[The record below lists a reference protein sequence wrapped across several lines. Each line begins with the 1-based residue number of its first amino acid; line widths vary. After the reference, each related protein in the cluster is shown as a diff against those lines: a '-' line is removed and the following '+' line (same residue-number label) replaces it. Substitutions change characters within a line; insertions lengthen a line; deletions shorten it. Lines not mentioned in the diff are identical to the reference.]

1 MQGNED
7 GKILDLYKSLIKES
21 KRGMF
26 YLRMVFKI
34 KAGYESLN
42 KGNDSSDRQKV
53 HLRNI

>member
-1 MQGNED
+1 
-7 GKILDLYKSLIKES
+7 
-21 KRGMF
+21 MF

-53 HLRNI
+53 HLRNIQGVSLTGVGEFSFKYLNLTNQ